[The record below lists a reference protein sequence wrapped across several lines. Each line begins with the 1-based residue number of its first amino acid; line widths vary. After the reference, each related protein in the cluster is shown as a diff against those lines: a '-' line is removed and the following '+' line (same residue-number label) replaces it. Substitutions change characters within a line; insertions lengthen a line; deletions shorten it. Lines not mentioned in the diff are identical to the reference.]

1 METDV
6 WIGDWLEPGSLLQ
19 REARIKMSGRSLPA
33 LRASHLNHTCE
44 ATSAVVLEGSFSPFV
59 IPWILKS

>member
-6 WIGDWLEPGSLLQ
+6 WKGDWLEPGSLLQ

-44 ATSAVVLEGSFSPFV
+44 ATSAVVLLEVLSAFD
-59 IPWILKS
+59 